1 MGRKK
6 ERTPH
11 PSAASVNRYGAGN
24 IRARVI
30 DEENGLRVLAGVC
43 VVRIRSKEYNLL
55 IMEDYLPTLG
65 KIDGSVTFLTREEE
79 YRLDGVKGFYK
90 HQHNEFTLLLE
101 KQASTTVSKNSP
113 QDGGGKR

>member
-1 MGRKK
+1 MERKK
-6 ERTPH
+6 KRAPH
-11 PSAASVNRYGAGN
+11 PSAAPVNRYGVGN

-30 DEENGLRVLAGVC
+30 DEENGLRVLTGVC
-43 VVRIRSKEYNLL
+43 VVRVRSKEYNLL

-90 HQHNEFTLLLE
+90 HQHNEFTLLIEE
-101 KQASTTVSKNSP
+101 KSAASEAEREA
-113 QDGGGKR
+113 GAL